1 MKTNIDP
8 KAIRAHRQRLLA
20 AASNGDWQ
28 MLRQVDLEI
37 RILLAEL
44 RERRFKSDE
53 ITRALKYLERAHD
66 TAMLLAREQ
75 RELLQKSLAKSHELS
90 GRAQAYGQVIR
101 ANFGSK

>member
-1 MKTNIDP
+1 MKINIDP
-8 KAIRAHRQRLLA
+8 QSIRAHRQRLLSA
-20 AASNGDWQ
+20 ATNGDWQ

-44 RERRFKSDE
+44 RQRRFKSDE
-53 ITRALKYLERAHD
+53 ISRALKYLERAHE

-75 RELLQKSLAKSHELS
+75 RDLLQKSLAQSHDLS

-101 ANFGSK
+101 ANFGTK